1 MGDRPI
7 VFVDF
12 DGVLNSVHTRC
23 RWLNQKEANRY
34 MSQPL
39 CARRIMLLDGLCR
52 DAGAVVVFSTAWR
65 CFKNEST
72 ATLLGYLQEG
82 GFTGD
87 ALGSTPDM
95 SAGWPRNPYE
105 TGKDRALPTRGNE
118 IKTWLDE
125 HAPTAP
131 YVVLEDCEPM
141 DPLPPERIVW
151 TKDQD
156 GLTEERVVAA
166 LEVLRG

>member
-12 DGVLNSVHTRC
+12 DGVLNSISTRR
-23 RWLNQKEANRY
+23 RWQRQREPERY

-65 CFKNEST
+65 MFWPESPT
-72 ATLLGYLQEG
+72 ETLLDFLREG
-82 GFTGD
+82 GFTGE
-87 ALGSTPDM
+87 AIGSTPDLLTL
-95 SAGWPRNPYE
+95 SAAPS
-105 TGKDRALPTRGNE
+105 TRGLE

-125 HAPTAP
+125 SAPTAP

-156 GLTEERVVAA
+156 GLTKERVAAA
-166 LEVLRG
+166 LGVLRG